1 MKRLRLKKGVLIGAY
16 LTIFTLTGF
25 GAFLVSENMKNSLPS
40 SEDVDY
46 VNKSIIENDVEVLK
60 EEVKIGKP
68 YTDEKVE
75 VLKSFYDYK
84 ADNASQ
90 EKSIIYH
97 QNTYIQN
104 SGIDFGLTDP
114 FDVIAILDGTVTDIR
129 TDDVLGTIVEIKHDN
144 DFISSYQS
152 LSEVTVKK
160 NDTVKKG
167 QLLGKSGMNTID
179 KDMGNHLHFELYKKG
194 EVVDPSQYFDQVIN
208 NDNEKTTEDTTT
220 PNQQEESKKEAE

>member
-75 VLKSFYDYK
+75 VLKYFYDYK

-114 FDVIAILDGTVTDIR
+114 FDVIAILDGTVTDVR

>member
-1 MKRLRLKKGVLIGAY
+1 MKKLRLKKGVLIGAY

-75 VLKSFYDYK
+75 VLKYFYDYK

-114 FDVIAILDGTVTDIR
+114 FDVIAILDGTVTDVR